1 MSSLSTASKNTIKG
15 YKARQLHHG
24 VVQHLSWSSRL
35 PVMLHLAF
43 LALVLPSAIAHIP
56 AISNAKTSLT
66 LLYQNNLNG
75 TDDSNHVGFL
85 LLDPSGKRDAA
96 KACEAIGESLVSR
109 SQIKA
114 HNADFVSSLSYV
126 AYASRAHPANL
137 YHISDG
143 VVAVDAHEK
152 LIFPPL
158 PSRGIKLPV
167 LCTQSSQ
174 QGQPGNALATTS
186 NQVTIASTGNTYVGY
201 RNQKSFRF
209 LGIPYAD
216 TPERFVHSVP
226 YSKTKQTLN
235 ATVYAPQCPQ
245 YGAGAESCLFLNVQ
259 TPYLP
264 KQGSKKG
271 LRPVL
276 FWIHGGGFVTGSA
289 ADAGTDGGNLASR
302 EDIVVVQIQYRLNT
316 LGFLAIPGTTVTG
329 NYGIADQINALQ
341 WVIKNIASFGGDPN
355 QITIGGDSAG
365 AGSVRALLGSP
376 PANGKFQGAIAMSNL
391 GGGVTLGLES
401 TYSTTYSSYLTV
413 AESYAVAGQ
422 NVFLAAGCNQTAL
435 SKQIACLKDVPA
447 SIISGLSSMARYVV
461 QDGTYVNTQQ
471 LDVVNRNGS
480 TAHVPAM
487 FGVARDDGSSIGA
500 TYPST
505 PVTSELEGI
514 QAALGI
520 SASYAQSVIDSGLF
534 PLHDTGNITLDSFNV
549 SARVATDSGF
559 RCVDQA
565 TMFAAAQSNAFAA
578 SYYYEMDRTVGGYDP
593 NLLGGAP
600 VTPGYP
606 DGNPN
611 LPYFRFHSGATA
623 PFIFGNVGPIRD
635 SNDLKA
641 AQLNSGYFAQF
652 VKSGQPNPSERY
664 LATRKYGETLHA
676 VQQTGQWKQI
686 KDENGPIRL
695 LDYPSVSSGFVDVP
709 QCAFLNYSLSYYVD
723 GGL

>member
-1 MSSLSTASKNTIKG
+1 
-15 YKARQLHHG
+15 
-24 VVQHLSWSSRL
+24 
-35 PVMLHLAF
+35 MLHLAL
-43 LALVLPSAIAHIP
+43 LALVVPSAIAHTP
-56 AISNAKTSLT
+56 VISNAKTSLT

-85 LLDPSGKRDAA
+85 LLDPSDKKDAS

-109 SQIKA
+109 SQIEA
-114 HNADFVSSLSYV
+114 HSADFVSSLSYV
-126 AYASRAHPANL
+126 AYAGRAQHAHL
-137 YHISDG
+137 YHISGG

-152 LIFPPL
+152 LIFPPI
-158 PSRGIKLPV
+158 PSRSIKLPV

-174 QGQPGNALATTS
+174 QGQPWDAVATTS
-186 NQVTIASTGNTYVGY
+186 NQVAIASTGNTYVGY

-216 TPERFVHSVP
+216 TPKRFVHSAP
-226 YSKTKQTLN
+226 YSQTKQTLN
-235 ATVYAPQCPQ
+235 ATVYAPQCIQ
-245 YGAGAESCLFLNVQ
+245 YGSGAESCLFLNVQ

-264 KQGSKKG
+264 KQGSKKD

-276 FWIHGGGFVTGSA
+276 FWIHGGGFTGGSA

-302 EDIVVVQIQYRLNT
+302 EDIVVVQIQYRLGT
-316 LGFLAIPGTTVTG
+316 LGFLAIPGTGVTG

-341 WVIKNIASFGGDPN
+341 WVIKNIASFGGDPK

-413 AESYAVAGQ
+413 AESYALAGQ
-422 NVFLAAGCNQTAL
+422 NIFLAAGCKQAAL
-435 SKQIACLKDVPA
+435 SEQIACLKNVPA
-447 SIISGLSSMARYVV
+447 SIVSGLSSTARYVV

-471 LDVVNRNGS
+471 LIVGNRNGS

-500 TYPST
+500 TYPAT
-505 PVTSELEGI
+505 PITSEIEGI
-514 QAALGI
+514 QASLGI

-534 PLHDTGNITLDSFNV
+534 PLYNTGNITLDSFNV

-565 TMFAAAQSNAFAA
+565 TMFAAAKSHAFAA
-578 SYYYEMDRTVGGYDP
+578 SYYYEMDRTVGGYDS

-606 DGNPN
+606 NGNPN

-623 PFIFGNVGPIRD
+623 PFIFGNVSPIRD
-635 SNDLKA
+635 SDDLKA

-652 VKSGQPNPSERY
+652 VKTGQPNPSERY
-664 LATRKYGETLHA
+664 LTTRKYRDTLHA

-686 KDENGPIRL
+686 KDKNGPIRL

-709 QCAFLNYSLSYYVD
+709 QCAFLNYPLSYYVD
-723 GGL
+723 GGQ